1 MKEFFERFKKLRTG
15 HNLSQSKI
23 AACLGVKEK
32 TVLQWENGE
41 RLPRVKQAVK
51 IKKFFDVLLDYLLGL
66 ADDE

>member
-1 MKEFFERFKKLRTG
+1 MEEVFERFKKLKTG
-15 HNLSQSKI
+15 HNLSQSEI

-51 IKKFFDVLLDYLLGL
+51 IKKFFDVSLDYLLGL